1 MPRPTKETIL
11 KNELKEIHRKKVN
24 EREEKLKN
32 ISIICPYCSYPS
44 NLLFIKKHMKA
55 KRCQRMKLLF
65 FESPEIKSKC
75 LGEFEINKFIN
86 ESIYNVSENDNKINV
101 FSPETPV
108 ITA

>member
-11 KNELKEIHRKKVN
+11 INEMKETHRKKVN
-24 EREEKLKN
+24 ERETKLKN
-32 ISIICPYCSYPS
+32 ISIICPYCSYTS

-65 FESPEIKSKC
+65 LENPEIKNKC
-75 LGEFEINKFIN
+75 LDEFKINKFIN
-86 ESIYNVSENDNKINV
+86 ECLYNVSENDNKINV

-108 ITA
+108 ITV

>member
-11 KNELKEIHRKKVN
+11 MNEMKETHRKKVN
-24 EREEKLKN
+24 ERETKLKN

-65 FESPEIKSKC
+65 LENPENKIEC
-75 LGEFEINKFIN
+75 LGEYKIIKYIN
-86 ESIYNVSENDNKINV
+86 ESIYNVSENDNKNNV
-101 FSPETPV
+101 LSPEIPENK
-108 ITA
+108 A